1 MTRQRTHQSG
11 FTLLE
16 LMISAG
22 LGVFLIAGLAM
33 LFVQS
38 NRSYRQNDIV
48 TAMQDQAR
56 FTLQVLSRDLMSAG
70 YWGSISDPSA
80 ITTGASATAL
90 TADKDCGPDSTSSWA
105 FAPEKRIEFI
115 NNASASLLGA
125 THHCIDTSSFVS
137 GTDVLALRRVATQA
151 TNSMSAADSSVS
163 LRPYN
168 LYLQSNGVAGSLIR
182 VANLATWSPA
192 PPDLP
197 LSPPMSFYK
206 FIPRIYYLRD
216 WAFSEGD
223 GVPMLC
229 RMELRHTAAP
239 HMEAE
244 CLAVGVQDVQLTWG
258 LDTNDD
264 EIVDRYKTAPTAAEL
279 DSALSV
285 RLQVLMRSRDPD
297 RSYLNQKTYT
307 LGDVTHSYSNSDQDH
322 YLRRVY
328 STTILLRNRYW

>member
-1 MTRQRTHQSG
+1 MTTKRAHQAG

-38 NRSYRQNDIV
+38 NRSYRQNDAV

-70 YWGSISDPSA
+70 YWGDISDPSA
-80 ITTGASATAL
+80 ITTGASTTAL
-90 TADKDCGPDSTSSWA
+90 TPDKDCGPDSATSWA
-105 FAPEKRIEFI
+105 FAPERRIEFL
-115 NNASASLLGA
+115 NNASASGLAA
-125 THHCIDTSSFVS
+125 THHCVDTSTFVV
-137 GTDVLALRRVATQA
+137 GTDVVALRRVATQA
-151 TNSMSAADSSVS
+151 TNSMGAADTSAT

-168 LYLQSNGVAGSLIR
+168 LYLQSNSVAGSLIR
-182 VANLATWSPA
+182 VGNLASWTPA

-206 FIPRIYYLRD
+206 LIPRIYYLRD
-216 WAFSEGD
+216 WAFTAGD

-229 RMELRHTAAP
+229 RMELRHTASP
-239 HMEAE
+239 QMEAE

-258 LDTNDD
+258 LDTDDD

-297 RSYLNQKTYT
+297 TSYLNEKSYS
-307 LGDVTHSYSNSDQDH
+307 LGDVTHSYSSGDQDRF
-322 YLRRVY
+322 LRRVY
-328 STTILLRNRYW
+328 STTVLLRNRYW

>member
-1 MTRQRTHQSG
+1 MMLKRTQQSG

-22 LGVFLIAGLAM
+22 LGIFLIAGLAT

-38 NRSYRQNDIV
+38 NRIYRQNDIV

-56 FTLQVLSRDLMSAG
+56 FSLQVLSRDLMSAG
-70 YWGSISDPSA
+70 YWGGISDPSA
-80 ITTGASATAL
+80 ITTGASTTAL
-90 TADKDCGPDSTSSWA
+90 TAANDCGPDSATSWA
-105 FAPEKRIEFI
+105 FAPDKRIEFL
-115 NNASASLLGA
+115 NNASASNLSA
-125 THHCIDTSSFVS
+125 AHHCVDTSTFVA
-137 GTDVLALRRVATQA
+137 GTDVVALRRVATHA
-151 TNSMSAADSSVS
+151 TNSMGAADTSTI
-163 LRPYN
+163 LRPN
-168 LYLQSNGVAGSLIR
+168 NFYLQSNSVAGSLIR
-182 VANLATWSPA
+182 VGSLAAWTPA

-206 FIPRIYYLRD
+206 FIPRIYYVRD
-216 WAFSEGD
+216 WAFAAGD

-229 RMELRHTAAP
+229 RMELRHTASP
-239 HMEAE
+239 QMEAE

-258 LDTNDD
+258 LDTDSD

-285 RLQVLMRSRDPD
+285 RVQVLMRSRDPD
-297 RSYLNQKTYT
+297 TSYINEKSYS
-307 LGDVTHSYSNSDQDH
+307 LGDATHSYTSANQDH
-322 YLRRVY
+322 FLRRVY

>member
-1 MTRQRTHQSG
+1 MTSKRPDQAG

-70 YWGSISDPSA
+70 YWGGVSDPSA
-80 ITTGASATAL
+80 ITTGASTVAL
-90 TADKDCGPDSTSSWA
+90 TADKDCGPDSATSWA
-105 FAPEKRIEFI
+105 FAPEKRIEFL
-115 NNASASLLGA
+115 NNASASALGA
-125 THHCIDTSSFVS
+125 AHHCIDTTSFVP
-137 GTDVLALRRVATQA
+137 GTDVVALRRVATQR
-151 TNSMSAADSSVS
+151 TNSMGAADASAT

-182 VANLATWSPA
+182 VGNLPSWTPA

-216 WAFSEGD
+216 WSFTAGD

-229 RMELRHTAAP
+229 RMELRHTATP
-239 HMEAE
+239 EMEDE
-244 CLAVGVQDVQLTWG
+244 CLAVGVQDLQLTWG
-258 LDTNDD
+258 LDTDND
-264 EIVDRYKTAPTAAEL
+264 EIVDRYKTAPTVAEL

-285 RLQVLMRSRDPD
+285 RLEVLMRSRDPD
-297 RSYLNQKTYT
+297 SSYLNQKTYK
-307 LGDVTHSYSNSDQDH
+307 LGDATHSYNSGDQDH
-322 YLRRVY
+322 FLRRVY